1 MLKLLRSFKHAFNGL
16 VYSISKEMNLQIELL
31 AAVLVISAMVFYN
44 VETWEAA
51 FLVASIFSVIVLE
64 IVNTLVERLVNIF
77 KPRIHPYARAIKD
90 IMAAAVFMTSFGA
103 MLIGII
109 IFWPYIFG

>member
-1 MLKLLRSFKHAFNGL
+1 MQKIAKSFKHAFNGL
-16 VYSISKEMNLQIELL
+16 AYSISKETNLQIELL
-31 AAVLVISAMVFYN
+31 IAIFVISAMIFFG
-44 VETWEAA
+44 VESWEAA

-77 KPRIHPYARAIKD
+77 HPRIHPYARAIKD
-90 IMAAAVFMTSFGA
+90 IMAAAVFMTAFGA

-109 IFWPYIFG
+109 IFWPYLFG